1 MQPMV
6 STYCGEHRGEG
17 MRNVRR
23 YAFRYGCSA
32 GCLAALL
39 IFLFPQFIC
48 VLFGLRE
55 AAAAPWG
62 QEPSGFTAQ
71 VRCLPVYP
79 FFWPDISSPVIRSG
93 RALSF
98 VAAGRHRADTRRI
111 VLLIPENGPVLV
123 DVPGC

>member
-1 MQPMV
+1 M
-6 STYCGEHRGEG
+6 CAD
-17 MRNVRR
+17 

-32 GCLAALL
+32 GGLAALL

-55 AAAAPWG
+55 AAAAAMG
-62 QEPSGFTAQ
+62 AGALRLTAQ

-98 VAAGRHRADTRRI
+98 RRCGA
-111 VLLIPENGPVLV
+111 PS
-123 DVPGC
+123 C